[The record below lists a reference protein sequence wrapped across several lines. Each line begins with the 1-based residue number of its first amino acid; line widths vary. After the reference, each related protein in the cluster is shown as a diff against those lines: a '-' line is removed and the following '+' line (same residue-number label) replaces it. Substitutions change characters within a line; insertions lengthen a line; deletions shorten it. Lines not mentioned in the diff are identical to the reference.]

1 MINEPKNEY
10 NKSSKLR
17 KGAFKQFLALRYG
30 QVVAEK
36 WQYVLDFTNGVDF
49 EAYQKM
55 VEQIFLNKVVL
66 HQLAFDFY
74 DCNND
79 DQISEIDLYKV
90 FQHFGDLKLLN
101 KVTLTDTELFS
112 NSIQKDLLILTQITK
127 WLVEQKDKPDKQN
140 FR

>member
-1 MINEPKNEY
+1 
-10 NKSSKLR
+10 
-17 KGAFKQFLALRYG
+17 
-30 QVVAEK
+30 
-36 WQYVLDFTNGVDF
+36 
-49 EAYQKM
+49 M

-112 NSIQKDLLILTQITK
+112 GSIQKDLLILTQITK
-127 WLVEQKDKPDKQN
+127 WLVEQKDKPDKLN
-140 FR
+140 FRQQIQQDGDFLIQK